1 MGNLNT
7 LSAIIVDPV
16 SADAELTVA
25 AITPSGLR
33 CTVCKSA
40 KDALAAFQ
48 TQRPAIVITE
58 LVLPDSDGVALMR
71 KFFQVDPR
79 VPILIVTGEGTSESA
94 LEATKHG
101 AYDYVLKPFE
111 ADELAEIALRAAEAA
126 RRMRTP
132 VEIADASKGA
142 DTMIGRS
149 RAMQE
154 VYKELGRVAAKPVS
168 VLIRGETGTGK
179 ELAARAIY
187 QHGHR
192 AHLPFVTVNCA
203 AIPETLLESEL
214 FGHEKGAFTG
224 AENRRIGRFEQANN
238 GTIFL
243 DEIGEM
249 SAGTQAKLLRV
260 LQERT
265 LQRLGGREDIP
276 VDVRVIAATN
286 RDLERAIEERQFR
299 ADLYY
304 RLNAVTI
311 TLPPLRNR
319 REDIPLLAR
328 HFARLFGEELGVPAA
343 IDQDAIDALAHL
355 PWPGNVR
362 QLQNVVRQALLRC
375 RGYPV
380 TGRLIQEIVTETP
393 AHPETNS
400 LEASIR
406 QALGEAVSGRKV
418 GVYSELV
425 ENFEKAVL
433 SQAIKLSRGNQSRAA
448 RWLGISRLTLREK
461 LNQYGLRPG
470 SPKI

>member
-1 MGNLNT
+1 LKT
-7 LSAIIVDPV
+7 LSAIVVDP
-16 SADAELTVA
+16 DATQAASTVA
-25 AITPSGLR
+25 ALNPSGLR
-33 CTVCKSA
+33 CHVCSSA
-40 KDALAAFQ
+40 KEALATFQ
-48 TQRPAIVITE
+48 ALRPAVVITE
-58 LVLPDSDGVALMR
+58 LVLPDSNGVALMR
-71 KFFQVDPR
+71 KFFELDPHI
-79 VPILIVTGEGTSESA
+79 PILIVTGEGTSESA
-94 LEATKHG
+94 LEATKQG
-101 AYDYVLKPFE
+101 AYDYLLKPVDP
-111 ADELAEIALRAAEAA
+111 DELAEIVSRAAEAG

-132 VEIADASKGA
+132 VEIEGDAKGG

-224 AENRRIGRFEQANN
+224 ADSRRIGRFEQANN

-243 DEIGEM
+243 DEIGEI

-311 TLPPLRNR
+311 TLPPLRSR
-319 REDIPLLAR
+319 REDIPFLAR

-343 IDQDAIDALAHL
+343 IDQDAVDVLVEQ

-362 QLQNVVRQALLRC
+362 QLQNVIRQALLRC
-375 RGYPV
+375 RGYPI
-380 TGRLIQEIVTETP
+380 TGRLIHEIMAEVP
-393 AHPETNS
+393 ATAEGGG
-400 LEASIR
+400 LEVSIR
-406 QALGEAVSGRKV
+406 HALGEAASGRKV
-418 GVYSELV
+418 GVYGELV
-425 ENFEKAVL
+425 QTFEKTVL
-433 SQAIKLSRGNQSRAA
+433 SHAMKLSRGNLSRAA

-470 SPKI
+470 VPES